1 MWDPILDEAIRIA
14 GGPRR
19 FAEIVGIKL
28 PSLYSWKSVPPL
40 RVLKVEAGTGICRT
54 RLRPDLYP
62 PEAKRALESY
72 RRVP

>member
-14 GGPRR
+14 GGPRA
-19 FAEIVGIKL
+19 FAAMVGIKL
-28 PSLYSWKSVPPL
+28 PSLYSWRAVPPL

-62 PEAKRALESY
+62 PEKKGAPEIY
-72 RRVP
+72 QRVA